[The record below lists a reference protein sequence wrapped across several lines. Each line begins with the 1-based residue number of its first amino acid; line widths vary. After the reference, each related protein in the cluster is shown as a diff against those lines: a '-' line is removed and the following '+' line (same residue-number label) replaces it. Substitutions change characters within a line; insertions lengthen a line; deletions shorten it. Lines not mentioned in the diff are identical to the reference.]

1 MKMNRKWMILLIL
14 ILGAVI
20 ASGCAPKGTVMS
32 YNEAKDAF
40 QKATIA
46 GAKKCAPC
54 EYGTAEA
61 NLALADHE
69 MKYYWREAEDL
80 DRHAKVVK
88 DKSLEAL
95 KRTPCEEKPAPPPP
109 APAPAPAPA
118 PPPPP
123 PPAPAPAPPPPPPP
137 PKPVPVFES
146 VYFNENKTN
155 IDPVAA
161 KALDQDAMILKD
173 NPDIKVE
180 IGGHTDAVGPEIARQ
195 KISEK
200 RAESAKKYL
209 MDKFNISGDRMIV
222 KGYGSQKPIA
232 DNKSKEGRAK
242 NRRVEFRVL
251 P

>member
-20 ASGCAPKGTVMS
+20 ASGCAPKSTVMS
-32 YNEAKDAF
+32 YNEAKEAF

-54 EYGTAEA
+54 QYGTAEA

-69 MKYYWREAEDL
+69 MQYYWREMEDL
-80 DRHAKVVK
+80 DLHAKIVK
-88 DKSLEAL
+88 EKSLEAL
-95 KRTPCEEKPAPPPP
+95 KLTPCEEK
-109 APAPAPAPA
+109 PA

-123 PPAPAPAPPPPPPP
+123 PPAPAPAPPPPAPAPPPPPPP
-137 PKPVPVFES
+137 PKPAPVFEN

-173 NPDIKVE
+173 NPNIKVE
-180 IGGHTDAVGPEIARQ
+180 IGGHTDAVGSEIARQ

-209 MDKFNISGDRMIV
+209 MDKFNIPGDRLMI

-242 NRRVEFRVL
+242 NRRVEFRVI